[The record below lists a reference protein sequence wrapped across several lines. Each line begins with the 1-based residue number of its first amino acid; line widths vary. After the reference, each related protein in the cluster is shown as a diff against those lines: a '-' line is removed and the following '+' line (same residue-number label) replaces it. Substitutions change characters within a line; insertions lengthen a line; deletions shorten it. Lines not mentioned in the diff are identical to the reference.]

1 MITLHQ
7 IHKFYGK
14 QDVLKDA
21 SLHIGPR
28 ERLGLVG
35 PNGAGKS
42 TLLSIML
49 GWIEPD
55 QGSVFRARKLRM
67 GFLPQDLLQLSGR
80 TVMEL
85 AMDTSERLEEV
96 QSELEEVHAELEH
109 ADQAQME
116 ELLAR
121 QGQLQ
126 SIFEDL
132 GGYDLPAR
140 AGKVLAGLGFKQEQ
154 LNRDVSTLSGGWL
167 MRAALARVILSS
179 PDIILLD
186 EPTNHLDL
194 ESLLWLENHLVNS
207 PASLVLVS
215 HDRVF
220 LDKVVNRIVEVDKG
234 RLYTYGG
241 NYSHYVEQK
250 ESRKAAAAAAYHN
263 QQDRIREIENFIDRN
278 RSRKD
283 RAKQVQG
290 RIKMLESMEILPA
303 PESEDSFALNLPPA
317 ERSSKVVV
325 ELMGVNLTYGTRTVY
340 KNLDFTLQWGD
351 RMAFMGRNGA
361 GKSSLLRLLTGQVE
375 LHGGRRLVG
384 GRVSMGVFSQHA
396 LQDLQPENDVLGEL
410 GTVAGHLG
418 VSRLRTILGGF
429 LFRGDDVFK
438 KVKVLSGGERSRLVL
453 AKIFITAPNTLFL
466 DEPTNHLDIESRQ
479 VLEKALADYQGTL
492 VLVSHDRHLINAC
505 ANQVVWVDDGNI
517 TVCPGNYDDFER
529 LWRKRLTST
538 SSEDNTRTEPGK
550 PSTPAEAQNKT
561 AAPAGDSKKTQGQKR
576 EEAAARNALYRKLKP
591 LREELEKVEHDL
603 ERAHKSLDEVVREMT
618 DAGAYADGER
628 WQGLSA
634 RHTKLN
640 QQVEGLSARWEE
652 LALKLEEA
660 QI

>member
-7 IHKFYGK
+7 VHKFYGK

-21 SLHIGPR
+21 SLHVGPR

-42 TLLSIML
+42 TLLAIML
-49 GWIEPD
+49 GRLEPD

-67 GFLPQDLLQLSGR
+67 GYLPQDLLQLSGK

-85 AMDTSERLEEV
+85 AMDTGESLEEV
-96 QSELEEVHAELEH
+96 Q
-109 ADQAQME
+109 E
-116 ELLAR
+116 ELTLVHDELACASEPDKIEELVLR

-140 AGKVLAGLGFKQEQ
+140 AGKVLAGLGFKPEQ

-167 MRAALARVILSS
+167 MRAALARIILSA

-220 LDKVVNRIVEVDKG
+220 LDKVVNRIVEVDQGK
-234 RLYTYGG
+234 LYVYGG
-241 NYSHYVEQK
+241 NYSQY
-250 ESRKAAAAAAYHN
+250 ESLRASRRQAAMAAFEN
-263 QQDRIREIENFIDRN
+263 QQDRIREIQNFIDRN

-283 RAKQVQG
+283 RAKQVQS
-290 RIKMLESMEILPA
+290 RIKMLESMEMLTS
-303 PESEDSFALNLPPA
+303 PESEESLSLHIPPV
-317 ERSSKVVV
+317 ERASKVVV
-325 ELMGVNLTYGTRTVY
+325 ELLGVNLTYGSRAVY
-340 KNLDFTLQWGD
+340 KDLDFTLQWGD
-351 RMAFMGRNGA
+351 RMAFLGRNGA
-361 GKSSLLRLLTGQVE
+361 GKSSLLKLLTGQVQMQS
-375 LHGGRRLVG
+375 GRRLVG

-396 LQDLQPENDVLGEL
+396 LQDLQPDNDVLSEL

-418 VSRLRTILGGF
+418 LSRLRTILGSF

-453 AKIFITAPNTLFL
+453 AKILITAPNTLFL

-479 VLEKALADYQGTL
+479 VLERALSGYQGTM

-517 TVCPGNYDDFER
+517 TICPGNYDDFER
-529 LWRKRLTST
+529 LWRKGLNVKDDYSPERQ
-538 SSEDNTRTEPGK
+538 K
-550 PSTPAEAQNKT
+550 PKPVLKNQGQPAT
-561 AAPAGDSKKTQGQKR
+561 AASEGKKNQEQKR
-576 EEAAARNALYRKLKP
+576 EAAAARNALYQKLKP
-591 LREELEKVEHDL
+591 MREELAKL
-603 ERAHKSLDEVVREMT
+603 ENELEAAQAALDQVVREMT

-628 WQGLSA
+628 WQNLST
-634 RHTKLN
+634 RHAKLTD
-640 QQVEGLSARWEE
+640 QVEKLSTRWEN

-660 QI
+660 GG